1 VPIEPLLPEQLYR
14 CCTGELPEF
23 ATTAELE
30 DLTDVPGQERAMR
43 AMRFGIGIKRPGY
56 NIFALGGPGTAKHS
70 MVREFLDQ
78 VALSEPVPPDLC
90 YVFNFDE
97 PNKPIAITLP
107 PGKAGE
113 FRVSMAQLVKELRA
127 SMPALFESANYRARR
142 QVIDDEFKQRQEAAF
157 EHLQELGRARSVAL
171 IRTPSGFG
179 FAPAVNGKVTS
190 PEEFQKLPD
199 ETQDKIRDVIEGL
212 QEELER
218 TLSQLPGWERERR
231 EQLVSLNRKMTT
243 FAVGNRIDDIQ
254 ARYKD
259 YPPILAYLDAVERD
273 IVDHM
278 EIFLGIVREQ
288 QEQGPSPQTLAGN
301 RLADGERFRRY
312 QVNVIVDNSGRI
324 GAPVIYEDN
333 PTFANLVGVIEQ
345 LAEMGALI
353 SDFTLIKGGALHR
366 ANGGYLVV
374 DARKLL
380 IQPHAWEALKRAIRA
395 REIRIESPGQ
405 MYTLVTTVTLEPQPV
420 PLAIRVVLVGD
431 RQLYYQLSEFDPDFA
446 ELFKVAADF
455 EDDMPR
461 RPDTMVAFARL
472 VATITRRENTRPFE
486 RDAVERIV
494 EHASRL
500 ADDAGKLSMRI
511 AAIADVMR
519 EADYLA
525 EQEKRENV
533 GLQQV
538 EEALAAQRDRS
549 ERVRD
554 RSHEMIQRG
563 LVLIDT
569 DGAKVGQ
576 VNGLS
581 VMTLG
586 TMSFGK
592 PTRISA
598 RVRLGRG
605 EVIDIERQVDLSG
618 PIHSKGVLILSGYL
632 GSRFA
637 QNHPLSLS
645 ATLVFEQ
652 SYGGVD
658 GDSASSTELYAL
670 LSALSGLPINQ
681 SLAVTGSVN
690 QDGEIQVIGGVNEK
704 IEGFFDV
711 CSRRGLTGKQGVM
724 IPAGNVQHLML
735 RRDVVNAVSAR
746 KFHIY
751 PVRRIDEGIEL
762 LTGVA
767 AGERQADGR
776 FPEGSVNRRVE
787 DRLIA
792 LAEQRRRFG
801 LNSEAG
807 V

>member
-1 VPIEPLLPEQLYR
+1 M
-14 CCTGELPEF
+14 G
-23 ATTAELE
+23 
-30 DLTDVPGQERAMR
+30 
-43 AMRFGIGIKRPGY
+43 
-56 NIFALGGPGTAKHS
+56 
-70 MVREFLDQ
+70 
-78 VALSEPVPPDLC
+78 EPVPPDLC
-90 YVFNFDE
+90 YVFNFAE
-97 PNKPIAITLP
+97 PHKPIAIELP
-107 PGKAGE
+107 PGKAAE
-113 FRVSMAQLVKELRA
+113 FRGEMVQLVRDLRA
-127 SMPALFESANYRARR
+127 TMPAMFESANYRSRR
-142 QVIDDEFKQRQEAAF
+142 QIIDDEFKQRQESAF
-157 EHLQELGRARSVAL
+157 EHLQELGKARSVVL
-171 IRTPSGFG
+171 IRTPAGFG
-179 FAPAVNGKVTS
+179 FAPAMNGGMLS
-190 PEEFQKLPD
+190 PEEFQKLPED
-199 ETQDKIRDVIEGL
+199 AQAKIRDTIEGL
-212 QEELER
+212 QEELEK
-218 TLSQLPGWERERR
+218 TLAQLPLWERERR
-231 EQLVSLNRKMTT
+231 EQLVALNRKMTT

-259 YPPILAYLDAVERD
+259 YPVILAYLDAVERD
-273 IVDHM
+273 IVDHV
-278 EIFLGIVREQ
+278 EIFLGIV
-288 QEQGPSPQTLAGN
+288 QEESGPGPAGPMAGA
-301 RLADGERFRRY
+301 RLADGDRFRRY
-312 QVNVIVDNSGRI
+312 QVNVIVDRSGKT
-324 GAPVIYEDN
+324 GAPVVYEDN

-366 ANGGYLVV
+366 ANGGYLIV

-380 IQPHAWEALKRAIRA
+380 IQPHAYEALKRAIRK
-395 REIRIESPGQ
+395 REIHIESPGQ
-405 MYTLVTTVTLEPQPV
+405 MYTLVTTVTLDPQPV
-420 PLAIRVVLVGD
+420 PLNIRVVLVGD
-431 RQLYYQLSEFDPDFA
+431 RQLYYMLSEYDPDFG

-461 RPDTMVAFARL
+461 QPETMVAFARL
-472 VATITRRENTRPFE
+472 VATITRRESMRPFE
-486 RDAVERIV
+486 RDAVERII

-500 ADDAGKLSMRI
+500 ADDARKLSMRI
-511 AAIADVMR
+511 SAVADVMR

-525 EQEKRENV
+525 EQGKRGTV

-563 LVLIDT
+563 LVLIAT

-605 EVIDIERQVDLSG
+605 EVIDIERQVELGG
-618 PIHSKGVLILSGYL
+618 PIHSKGVLILAGYL
-632 GSRFA
+632 GARYA
-637 QNHPLSLS
+637 EDQPLSLS

-652 SYGGVD
+652 SYGGVE

-670 LSALSGLPINQ
+670 LSALSDLPVKQ
-681 SLAVTGSVN
+681 GFAVTGSVN
-690 QDGEIQVIGGVNEK
+690 QHGEIQVIGGVNEK

-711 CSRRGLTGKQGVM
+711 CAKRGLNGQQGVL

-735 RRDVVNAVSAR
+735 RRDVVDAVR
-746 KFHIY
+746 TGKFHIY
-751 PVRRIDEGIEL
+751 PVSRIDEGIEL

-767 AGERQADGR
+767 AGERQPDGK
-776 FPEGSVNRRVE
+776 FPKGTVNRRVE
-787 DRLIA
+787 DRLVG

-801 LNSEAG
+801 LSAERA